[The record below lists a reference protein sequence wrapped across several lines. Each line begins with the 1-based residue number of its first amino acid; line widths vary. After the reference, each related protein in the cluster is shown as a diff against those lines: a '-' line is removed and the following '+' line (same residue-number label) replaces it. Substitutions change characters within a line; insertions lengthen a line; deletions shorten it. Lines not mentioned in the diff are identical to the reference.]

1 MINQE
6 QIKDLLIIN
15 EELEKTKKKLKNLSD
30 KKKLLEEKVIENIED
45 NNLTDKQIETKKY
58 NIDYNKK
65 KNYQSISKI
74 LLKTK
79 IEQFFNDNNLD
90 DMTDEL
96 IKFIYNSREYTEKPC
111 LKIQSKLDS

>member
-6 QIKDLLIIN
+6 QIKNLLIIN
-15 EELEKTKKKLKNLSD
+15 EELETKKKELKNLSD
-30 KKKLLEEKVIENIED
+30 KKKLLEEKVIESIED

-65 KNYQSISKI
+65 KSYQSISKT

-79 IEQFFNDNNLD
+79 IEQFFSDNNIDNL
-90 DMTDEL
+90 TDEL

-111 LKIQSKLDS
+111 LKIQSRLDS